1 MQPVTLPSLFVSHG
15 APLVLVDGDPAPA
28 AWRALAASLPTPRAI
43 VIMSPHWLT
52 RAPQV
57 ASPAQHRTLHDFAG
71 FPPALYQFD
80 YPAPGDP
87 TLAQAVVGRLAAAG
101 MTATVA
107 AREDLDHGA
116 WVPLLAMYPPAD
128 VPVVQVA
135 VQPRL
140 GPRHHLA
147 LGAALAGLRDE
158 GVLLVGSGALTHNL
172 REVAIDQRAAP
183 ALPWVREFA
192 DWFDDRLAARDVT
205 TLLDYRAQAPH
216 AARIHPTEE
225 HLLPLFF
232 ALGAAGPDAVARRIH
247 GGFAYAAL
255 AMYAY
260 AFDNA

>member
-1 MQPVTLPSLFVSHG
+1 MLPSLFVSHG

-28 AWRALAASLPTPRAI
+28 AWQALAASLPTPRAI

-52 RAPQV
+52 GVPQV
-57 ASPAQHRTLHDFAG
+57 ASPARHRTLHDFAG
-71 FPPALYQFD
+71 FPPALYRFD

-87 TLAQAVVGRLAAAG
+87 ALARAVVERLTAAG

-107 AREDLDHGA
+107 ERADLDHGA
-116 WVPLLAMYPPAD
+116 WVPLLAMHPAAD

-158 GVLLVGSGALTHNL
+158 GVLIVGSGALTHNL
-172 REVAIDQRAAP
+172 REVTIDQRAAP

-192 DWFDDRLAARDVT
+192 DWFDGRLAAHDVT
-205 TLLDYRAQAPH
+205 AVLDYRAQAPH
-216 AARIHPTEE
+216 AERIHPTEE

-232 ALGAAGPDAVARRIH
+232 ALGAAGPGASTRRIY
-247 GGFAYAAL
+247 GGFAYSAL

-260 AFDNA
+260 AFDSA